1 MSESAHVRRSQV
13 FLAALTR
20 VSLSP
25 VQVVVPGT
33 TALLQNLLPDT
44 DYNIGV
50 VALYSDGEG
59 PAISDAGKTRKD
71 PKTQPCSSPFAQVPV
86 FSYTRRY
93 ALVFTLSPFMP
104 GDPSAT
110 ERTEEPSG
118 V

>member
-1 MSESAHVRRSQV
+1 MSGVLLVSTFALSGLDGGRRVALDDQRADVRVCTRPPFSGV
-13 FLAALTR
+13 LAALTH

-59 PAISDAGKTRKD
+59 PAINDAGKTRKN
-71 PKTQPCSSPFAQVPV
+71 PQNA
-86 FSYTRRY
+86 
-93 ALVFTLSPFMP
+93 A
-104 GDPSAT
+104 
-110 ERTEEPSG
+110 
-118 V
+118 

>member
-1 MSESAHVRRSQV
+1 MSPSVTNEQMSESAHVRRSQV

-59 PAISDAGKTRKD
+59 PAINDAGKTRKN
-71 PKTQPCSSPFAQVPV
+71 PQNA
-86 FSYTRRY
+86 
-93 ALVFTLSPFMP
+93 A
-104 GDPSAT
+104 
-110 ERTEEPSG
+110 
-118 V
+118 